1 MILACN
7 NLIAMEDALS
17 IIRVKQRWNEVL
29 DFLERS
35 NRTAW
40 LVYFD
45 ARLVS
50 LSDGALHLSFADAA
64 KLGGAHDFS
73 AARKPHLQS
82 ELEAAC
88 REVLGVELK
97 IVCD

>member
-1 MILACN
+1 MIYPT
-7 NLIAMEDALS
+7 MTEDLTLP
-17 IIRVKQRWNEVL
+17 IIKSGWNEVL

-45 ARLVS
+45 ARLVTYI
-50 LSDGALHLSFADAA
+50 DGELHLSFADSA

-82 ELEAAC
+82 ELEEAC
-88 REVLGVELK
+88 RAVLGVELK

>member
-1 MILACN
+1 MPMREELGLTQIKAN
-7 NLIAMEDALS
+7 
-17 IIRVKQRWNEVL
+17 WNEVL

-50 LSDGALHLSFADAA
+50 YSDGALHLSFADAA

-73 AARKPHLQS
+73 AARKPHLQG